1 MKKRYLLIFILI
13 SFWNFNY
20 SQVFINEL
28 DADTLSTDTKE
39 FIELKSNIPNFSLN
53 SYVIVFFNGTS
64 SGTGNLSYY
73 AIDLDGYSTD
83 GNGIILLG
91 NPLVSPTPSNIIPNA
106 TIQNGPDA
114 VAIYLGDA
122 SDWPINTVA
131 NTTNLI
137 DSFAYSNSNAIQAT
151 ALMSIF
157 GLTVSVNETQNSNP
171 GTESMQRKVDG
182 SFEVKAPTPG
192 LNNDGSGIVFN
203 YLSFTTNNTL
213 VTEGQNL
220 IINFTTSQPVSG
232 SPLVINFNLNNG
244 NFNSADF
251 SGNLTLSIP
260 VGSSSGSVTI
270 ALLNDGNNEGDEE
283 LKIVVGTIPSQYSLN
298 NNFKIIRIN
307 DINYAVLPFGSP
319 EIPTYGTVYNTK
331 PIGYYDS
338 LNGLSGSALK
348 QELQN
353 IIANPTIVQGQNY
366 GDVYDILNEADQ
378 NPENSNEVWL
388 IYTESPRS
396 KIDKQTGNSIVGKWN
411 REHIYCQSRGGFSDA
426 TSNFADGI
434 NIWESAGPSTIAT
447 GHGDAHHIRAVDGQE
462 NSSRNNRNYGVDY
475 NGPAG
480 STANSW
486 KGDVAR
492 ALFYMAVRYNG
503 LNVVNGN
510 PPETPDGFIG
520 DLATLLNWN
529 NLDPSD
535 DFEMN
540 RNNIIYNW
548 QKNRNPFIDMPNLA
562 SYIFG
567 NNVGQP
573 WNNNLST
580 INNERL
586 ETEIKI
592 YPNPAKDFIK
602 IDGLKNGT
610 IEIYNSIG
618 ELVIKQFYN
627 QFDTLNFN
635 LPSGFYLLNIK
646 TDDKSLQRKLIIQ

>member
-91 NPLVSPTPSNIIPNA
+91 NPLVSPTPTNIIPNA

-182 SFEVKAPTPG
+182 TFEVKAPTPG

-319 EIPTYGTVYNTK
+319 AIPTYGTVFNTK

-411 REHIYCQSRGGFSDA
+411 REHIYCQSRGGFTDA

-434 NIWESAGPSTIAT
+434 NIWETAGPSIIAT

-529 NLDPSD
+529 NRS
-535 DFEMN
+535 EEHT
-540 RNNIIYNW
+540 
-548 QKNRNPFIDMPNLA
+548 
-562 SYIFG
+562 S
-567 NNVGQP
+567 
-573 WNNNLST
+573 
-580 INNERL
+580 
-586 ETEIKI
+586 
-592 YPNPAKDFIK
+592 
-602 IDGLKNGT
+602 
-610 IEIYNSIG
+610 
-618 ELVIKQFYN
+618 ELQSR
-627 QFDTLNFN
+627 
-635 LPSGFYLLNIK
+635 P
-646 TDDKSLQRKLIIQ
+646 

>member
-131 NTTNLI
+131 NNTNLI
-137 DSFAYSNSNAIQAT
+137 DAFAYSSSNAIQAT

-171 GTESMQRKVDG
+171 GTDSMQRKVDG
-182 SFEVKAPTPG
+182 TFEVKAPTPG

-213 VTEGQNL
+213 TTEGQNL
-220 IINFTTSQPVSG
+220 VINFTTSQPVSG

-270 ALLNDGNNEGDEE
+270 AILNDGNNEGDEE
-283 LKIVVGTIPSQYSLN
+283 LKIVVGSIPSQYSLN

-307 DINYAVLPFGSP
+307 DINYAILPFGSP
-319 EIPTYGTVYNTK
+319 AIPTYGTVFNTK

-338 LNGLSGSALK
+338 LNGLSGGALK
-348 QELQN
+348 LELQN
-353 IIANPTIVQGQNY
+353 IIANPAIVQGQNY

-378 NPENSNEVWL
+378 NPENSNDVWL
-388 IYTESPRS
+388 IYTESSRS

-434 NIWESAGPSTIAT
+434 NIWEPAGPSIIAT

-480 STANSW
+480 STAISW

-562 SYIFG
+562 SYIFFA
-567 NNVGQP
+567 
-573 WNNNLST
+573 
-580 INNERL
+580 
-586 ETEIKI
+586 KI
-592 YPNPAKDFIK
+592 CHLF
-602 IDGLKNGT
+602 
-610 IEIYNSIG
+610 
-618 ELVIKQFYN
+618 
-627 QFDTLNFN
+627 
-635 LPSGFYLLNIK
+635 
-646 TDDKSLQRKLIIQ
+646 